1 MCSIEEAW
9 AGQKFEGSQVVSQG
23 DMRLAYMNIPNNLMD
38 QNNQFSINSPKDPM
52 SRYVSRGINSKFS
65 REPRV
70 PTNQKLVNDGSCIQI
85 SSQMPNDSKYMGIE
99 PRPSYMQVYDKA
111 DGIYPY
117 TVEKDGFNDLNQAFN
132 VSDTV
137 NSFMTKGDSTNNYLL
152 HENNNDD
159 KTVVARKFKESNDE
173 SNRENEM
180 IVKKNNKQTQELN
193 NTLLLILKKLDNL
206 ESKLH
211 TGEKNKCDMTLY
223 ILIGMLLAF
232 LIYSVLTSIRK

>member
-9 AGQKFEGSQVVSQG
+9 AGQKFEGSQVVSQS
-23 DMRLAYMNIPNNLMD
+23 DMRVAYMNVPNNLMD
-38 QNNQFSINSPKDPM
+38 QNNQFTINSKDPM
-52 SRYVSRGINSKFS
+52 TRYVSRGINSKFS
-65 REPRV
+65 REPRI
-70 PTNQKLVNDGSCIQI
+70 PTNQKMTNDGSCIQI

-99 PRPSYMQVYDKA
+99 PRPSYMQIYDKT

-117 TVEKDGFNDLNQAFN
+117 TIEKDGFNDLNQAFN

-137 NSFMTKGDSTNNYLL
+137 NSFMNKGESSNNYLL
-152 HENNNDD
+152 HENNNED
-159 KTVVARKFKESNDE
+159 KTIVANKFKESYE
-173 SNRENEM
+173 SDNENEIIM
-180 IVKKNNKQTQELN
+180 KKVTKQSQELN
-193 NTLLLILKKLDNL
+193 NTLILILKKLDSL

-211 TGEKNKCDMTLY
+211 IGEKNKCDMTLY